1 MVLLAGL
8 EELTKPEAC
17 SEKNATRRVLVSYWL
32 LNLSCKPSSISD
44 GPEQNH
50 GCIPSPRFSWLADDL
65 LLEEEMDVASLKE
78 YVCMRAYDVVSTVC
92 RWEKWSLVKAF
103 LV

>member
-1 MVLLAGL
+1 
-8 EELTKPEAC
+8 
-17 SEKNATRRVLVSYWL
+17 
-32 LNLSCKPSSISD
+32 
-44 GPEQNH
+44 
-50 GCIPSPRFSWLADDL
+50 
-65 LLEEEMDVASLKE
+65 MDVASLKD

>member
-1 MVLLAGL
+1 MSFGHSCHLGMVLLAGL

-50 GCIPSPRFSWLADDL
+50 GCIPSQSFPGLQMICSW
-65 LLEEEMDVASLKE
+65 
-78 YVCMRAYDVVSTVC
+78 R
-92 RWEKWSLVKAF
+92 RKWMWLP
-103 LV
+103 